1 MVNKPKFNIFKNISY
16 ALQGAV
22 TVLKSETSFKTQLL
36 VIAIIGFTLLFIDI
50 STISKLVLFFST
62 WLILIAEA
70 FNSAIERVVDL
81 VTQDYHQLAKEAKD
95 IGSFGVLLTFIF
107 IAIIWGL
114 TLYLEFS
121 WLYYWFNDRVELQG
135 DIFTFKLKILKSK
148 FSKQTLNYRK
158 CSLISSYDLLPNYSR
173 SQ

>member
-1 MVNKPKFNIFKNISY
+1 MVNKPKFSIFKNVTY
-16 ALQGAV
+16 ALEGAK
-22 TVLKSETSFKTQLL
+22 TVLKSEKSFKTQLV
-36 VIAIIGFTLLFIDI
+36 VIALIGIVLMFTNL

-107 IAIIWGL
+107 IAVIWGL
-114 TLYLEFS
+114 TLYLEF
-121 WLYYWFNDRVELQG
+121 R
-135 DIFTFKLKILKSK
+135 
-148 FSKQTLNYRK
+148 
-158 CSLISSYDLLPNYSR
+158 
-173 SQ
+173 

>member
-1 MVNKPKFNIFKNISY
+1 MVNKPKFSIFKNVSY

-22 TVLKSETSFKTQLL
+22 TVLKSEKSFKTQLL
-36 VIAIIGFTLLFIDI
+36 VIAIIGITLFFVNI

-107 IAIIWGL
+107 ITVVWGL
-114 TLYLEFS
+114 TLYLEF
-121 WLYYWFNDRVELQG
+121 R
-135 DIFTFKLKILKSK
+135 
-148 FSKQTLNYRK
+148 
-158 CSLISSYDLLPNYSR
+158 
-173 SQ
+173 

>member
-1 MVNKPKFNIFKNISY
+1 MSQVNKPKFSIFKNVTY
-16 ALQGAV
+16 ALEGAK
-22 TVLKSETSFKTQLL
+22 TVLKSETSFKTQLVAITAIGL
-36 VIAIIGFTLLFIDI
+36 VLLFIDL

-107 IAIIWGL
+107 IAVIWGV
-114 TLYLEFS
+114 TFYLEF
-121 WLYYWFNDRVELQG
+121 N
-135 DIFTFKLKILKSK
+135 
-148 FSKQTLNYRK
+148 
-158 CSLISSYDLLPNYSR
+158 
-173 SQ
+173 